1 MKRIF
6 LLLVF
11 LAAALEAGAVQKDTV
26 RVLAIGN
33 SFSQDAVEQNLH
45 DIAKADG
52 KELIIGNMYIGGCSL
67 KRHFENIANSSRDY
81 QYRKIGC
88 DGIRTNTKGV
98 TLEEALA
105 DEPWD
110 VVTLQQSSPDSGFW
124 DTYEPYLGG
133 LVSFVKEHSRSDVNL
148 YFHQT
153 WAYETNSMHKAFPR
167 YECNQ
172 KLMYGRIMSAV
183 GTACEKYNL
192 RVIPCGT
199 AIQNVRGTWEKGNCT
214 RDGYHLNNTIGR
226 YTAALTW
233 YAALS
238 GHSVVGNAYHP
249 EGLNEFR
256 TSVAQNAADAA
267 VARPYAVT
275 NIGFKAKP
283 AQYSEDIAY
292 TLPDPLVCTDGT
304 KVKNK
309 KMWMQ
314 RRRPELLEMFETQ
327 MYGKAPAAPSG
338 MRFKLLG
345 EDKTALEGLAT
356 RKEVKIVFDK
366 KRSVTLLMYVPNAVK
381 KAPVFLGINFYGNQ
395 TIASDSAIT
404 APDDATLKKYGI
416 HNYFG
421 RGEKASPWPLEYL
434 LGHGYAVATFTRDD
448 IDPDFDDGFL
458 NGVHPLAGGGKEK
471 FHAPDQW
478 GSIAAWA
485 WGLSRAMDYLVTD
498 SDIDASRVAVF
509 GHSRLGKAAL
519 WAGASDERFA
529 LVISNCS
536 GCAGAALSRRRVGE
550 TIEAV
555 NRRFPHWFCGNFQKY
570 NGREDEMPFDQHEL
584 LALVA
589 PRALYVASAEED
601 RWADPHG
608 EQLAAQEA
616 SKVWKLFGSKAA
628 GKVGCHLRAGKHALT
643 LEDWQHYVAFA
654 DKWLSRAN

>member
-1 MKRIF
+1 MKRIY
-6 LLLVF
+6 L
-11 LAAALEAGAVQKDTV
+11 LAALLAIAIEAGAIQKDTI

-45 DIAKADG
+45 DIAKVDG
-52 KELIIGNMYIGGCSL
+52 QELIIGNMYIGGCSL
-67 KRHFENIANSSRDY
+67 KRHYENIASSSRDY

-88 DGIRTNTKGV
+88 DAVRVNTKGV
-98 TLEEALA
+98 TLEEVLA
-105 DEPWD
+105 DERWD
-110 VVTLQQSSPDSGFW
+110 AVSIQQCSPDSGFW

-133 LVSFVKEHSRSDVNL
+133 LISFIKEHTRSDVVL

-153 WAYETNSMHKAFPR
+153 WAFGTNAMHKAFPR
-167 YECNQ
+167 YERNQ
-172 KLMYGRIMSAV
+172 KLMYGRIMSTV
-183 GTACEKYNL
+183 GTACEKYGL
-192 RVIPCGT
+192 QVIPCGT
-199 AIQNVRGTWEKGNCT
+199 AIQNVRTTWERDNCT

-233 YAALS
+233 YAALT
-238 GHSVVGNAYHP
+238 GRKVTGNAFHP
-249 EGLNEFR
+249 DGLNEFR
-256 TSVAQNAADAA
+256 TQVAQNAADAA
-267 VARPYAVT
+267 IAKPYAVSD
-275 NIGFKAKP
+275 IGFKAKP
-283 AQYSEDIAY
+283 AQYSEDIVY
-292 TLPDPLVCTDGT
+292 TLPDPLVCADGT

-309 KMWMQ
+309 KTWMQ

-327 MYGKAPAAPSG
+327 MYGKAPAAPAG
-338 MRFKLLG
+338 MRFTLL
-345 EDKTALEGLAT
+345 DQDRNALNGLAT
-356 RKEVKIVFDK
+356 RKQINMEFDK
-366 KRSVTLLMYVPNAVK
+366 KRKVTLLMYVPNAVR

-395 TIASDSAIT
+395 TIASDTAIV
-404 APDDATLKKYGI
+404 APNAATLKKYGI

-421 RGEKASPWPLEYL
+421 RGENSASWPLEYL
-434 LGHGYAVATFTRDD
+434 LSHGYAVATFTRDD

-458 NGVHPLAGGGKEK
+458 NGVHPLAGKENH
-471 FHAPDQW
+471 HAPDQW

-498 SDIDASRVAVF
+498 PDIDASRVAVF

-519 WAGASDERFA
+519 WAGAKDQRFA

-555 NRRFPHWFCGNFQKY
+555 NKRFPHWFCGNFQQY

-589 PRALYVASAEED
+589 PRALYVASAGED
-601 RWADPHG
+601 LWADPNG
-608 EQLAAQEA
+608 EQLAAQHA
-616 SKVWKLFGSKAA
+616 SKVWKLFGSKAV
-628 GKVGCHLRAGKHALT
+628 GKVGCHLRAGKHAIT

-654 DKWLSRAN
+654 DKWL